1 MGVIESIQFQSFFSE
16 VLKGLTDKNLR
27 TAKKVIL
34 RMSVISAQITDMEVS
49 VSEQAAPIAQ
59 VPVLTANEV
68 SGYRTC
74 MSQEDAIQQCLVTIS
89 ENGRNRILGVSR
101 TQYLF

>member
-1 MGVIESIQFQSFFSE
+1 MALLE
-16 VLKGLTDKNLR
+16 NLR

-34 RMSVISAQITDMEVS
+34 RMSVISIPIPDMEVS
-49 VSEQAAPIAQ
+49 VSEQAAPIVH

-74 MSQEDAIQQCLVTIS
+74 MSEEDAIRKRLPP
-89 ENGRNRILGVSR
+89 N
-101 TQYLF
+101 F